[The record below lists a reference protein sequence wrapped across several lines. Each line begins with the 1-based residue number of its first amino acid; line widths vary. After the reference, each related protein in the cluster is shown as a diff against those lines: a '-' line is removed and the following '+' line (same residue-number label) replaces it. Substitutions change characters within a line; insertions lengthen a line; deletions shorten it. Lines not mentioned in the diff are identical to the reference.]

1 MLIFWTWFSM
11 CIFLYPSTLQLLQNK
26 AHLFLELLILLGQ
39 LCHVSLVF
47 SKLFFQLLNYS
58 LILLLFLLLS
68 ILTFLIAWHQ
78 FISLGFNFYLMLIDG
93 QKFLYFLDRRRSRFD
108 YIWSLSIRWRRA
120 LFFTT
125 VKQCFCL
132 LHHDFLCFIIAFF
145 YC

>member
-1 MLIFWTWFSM
+1 MFRTWSSM
-11 CIFLYPSTLQLLQNK
+11 YIFLCPSTLQLLQNK
-26 AHLFLELLILLGQ
+26 THLLLKLLILLGQ

-47 SKLFFQLLNYS
+47 GKLFFLLLNYG
-58 LILLLFLLLS
+58 LISLLFLLLS
-68 ILTFLIAWHQ
+68 VLTLLITRHQ
-78 FISLGFNFYLMLIDG
+78 FISLSFNFYLMLIDG

-108 YIWSLSIRWRRA
+108 YIWSLSIRRRRA